1 MDMEVEIVPNI
12 KSAKKRVKV
21 IETKSLRNQ
30 MIKSNLKTCIKK
42 FEEYI
47 ANGDKENA
55 VALSSE
61 IYKKI
66 DKAVA
71 KGIFH
76 KNTAARKKSQIA
88 TKVSKIA

>member
-1 MDMEVEIVPNI
+1 MPNI
-12 KSAKKRVKV
+12 RSAKKRVKV
-21 IETKSLRNQ
+21 IETKTLKNQ
-30 MIKSNLKTCIKK
+30 MIKSNLKTCIRK

-55 VALSSE
+55 VALCKE
-61 IYKKI
+61 AYKKI

-76 KNTAARKKSQIA
+76 KNTAARKKSQLA
-88 TKVSKIA
+88 TKISKIA

>member
-1 MDMEVEIVPNI
+1 MPNI

-21 IETKSLRNQ
+21 IETKTLRNQ

-55 VALSSE
+55 VALCSE
-61 IYKKI
+61 VYKKI

-76 KNTAARKKSQIA
+76 KNTAARKKSLIA
-88 TKVSKIA
+88 TRLNKMA

>member
-1 MDMEVEIVPNI
+1 MPNI

-21 IETKSLRNQ
+21 IETKTLRNQ

-47 ANGDKENA
+47 ANGDKDNA
-55 VALSSE
+55 VALCSE
-61 IYKKI
+61 VYKKI

-76 KNTAARKKSQIA
+76 KNTAARKKSLIA
-88 TKVSKIA
+88 TRLNKMA

>member
-1 MDMEVEIVPNI
+1 MPNI

-21 IETKSLRNQ
+21 IETKTLRNQ

-47 ANGDKENA
+47 ANGDKDNA
-55 VALSSE
+55 VALCSE
-61 IYKKI
+61 VYKKI

-76 KNTAARKKSQIA
+76 KNTAARKKSLIA
-88 TKVSKIA
+88 TKLNKMA